1 MQIDGALLPG
11 AVYLLAVHDYR
22 QTGLPS
28 QQISMVG
35 IKREVPM
42 NVLGYTQAHTLEA
55 FNLRLMELPDL
66 APTGRDLLIEV
77 KAIGLNP
84 IDYKIRSRRSGL
96 DGQPV
101 ILGWD
106 AAGVV
111 RARGNDA
118 THFNVG
124 DEVFCSG
131 DLNRPGSYATQQLV
145 DERLV
150 ALKPKNLSFTEA
162 AALPLTSLTAYE
174 MLFEKMRLTGADR
187 RTMLVVGGVG
197 SQAIQLLKL
206 KTQMTVIGTA
216 SRPESRQWIA
226 DLGAD
231 HVVSHQDFVSDIRAL
246 GVQFVDCI
254 FSTTHSG
261 RHWTNM
267 AEIVAPFGEV
277 GLIDDA
283 DGLDI
288 SIFKRKAVSIHW
300 ELMFTKSMF
309 DYRMESQGRILAEVK
324 DLVETDKM
332 RTTANKVLHG
342 LTVENLCVGHTMLEQ
357 HTSIGKMVVQ
367 L

>member
-1 MQIDGALLPG
+1 
-11 AVYLLAVHDYR
+11 
-22 QTGLPS
+22 
-28 QQISMVG
+28 
-35 IKREVPM
+35 M

-55 FNLRLMELPDL
+55 FNLRLMNLPDPT
-66 APTGRDLLIEV
+66 PTGRDLLIEV

-84 IDYKIRSRRSGL
+84 IDYKVRSRRSGS
-96 DGQPV
+96 DGKPV

-106 AAGVV
+106 AAGIV
-111 RARGNDA
+111 RACGNDA
-118 THFNVG
+118 VHFKVG
-124 DEVFCSG
+124 DEVFYSG
-131 DLNRPGSYATQQLV
+131 DLNRAGCYASRQLV

-150 ALKPKNLSFTEA
+150 AMKPNNLLFAEA

-174 MLFEKMRLTGADR
+174 MLFEKMRLINSDR
-187 RTMLVVGGVG
+187 RTVLIIGGAGGVG

-206 KTQMTVIGTA
+206 KTSATVIATA
-216 SRPESRQWIA
+216 SRLESRQWA
-226 DLGAD
+226 TSLGAD
-231 HVVSHQDFVSDIRAL
+231 HVVSHQNFVSDIRAL

-261 RHWTNM
+261 QHWVNM
-267 AEIVAPFGEV
+267 AEIVAPFGEI

-288 SIFKRKAVSIHW
+288 SIFKRKAVSLHW

-324 DLVETDKM
+324 DCVEAGKM

-342 LTVENLCVGHTMLEQ
+342 LTVEHLRAGHTMLEQ
-357 HTSIGKMVVQ
+357 HTSIGKVVVQ

>member
-1 MQIDGALLPG
+1 M
-11 AVYLLAVHDYR
+11 
-22 QTGLPS
+22 
-28 QQISMVG
+28 
-35 IKREVPM
+35 K
-42 NVLGYTQAHTLEA
+42 VLGYTQAHTLDA
-55 FNLRLMELPDL
+55 FNLRLMELPDPV
-66 APTGRDLLIEV
+66 PTERDLLIEV

-84 IDYKIRSRRSGL
+84 IDYKIRSRRSGS

-106 AAGVV
+106 GAGVV
-111 RARGNDA
+111 CASGPNA
-118 THFNVG
+118 TKFSIG
-124 DEVFCSG
+124 DEVFYSG

-174 MLFEKMRLTGADR
+174 MLFEKMRFIDSDR
-187 RTMLVVGGVG
+187 RTVLIIGGAGGVG

-206 KTQMTVIGTA
+206 KTSVRVIATA
-216 SRPESRQWIA
+216 SRLESRQWA
-226 DLGAD
+226 TSLGAD

-246 GVQFVDCI
+246 GIQFVDYI

-267 AEIVAPFGEV
+267 AEIIAPFGEI

-288 SIFKRKAVSIHW
+288 SIFKRKAVSLHW

-309 DYRMESQGRILAEVK
+309 DYRMESQGKILAEVAG
-324 DLVETDKM
+324 LIESGRM
-332 RTTANKVLHG
+332 RTTANRQLNG
-342 LTVENLCVGHTMLEQ
+342 LTVENLRIGHTMLEQ
-357 HTSIGKMVVQ
+357 HANIGKVVVQ
-367 L
+367 LRVPPSSTGQYLKR

>member
-1 MQIDGALLPG
+1 MKA
-11 AVYLLAVHDYR
+11 
-22 QTGLPS
+22 
-28 QQISMVG
+28 
-35 IKREVPM
+35 
-42 NVLGYTQAHTLEA
+42 LGYTVAHPLEH
-55 FNLRLMELPDL
+55 FNLRLMDLPDPT
-66 APTGRDLLIEV
+66 PTGRDLLIEV

-84 IDYKIRSRRSGL
+84 IDYKIRSRRSGT

-106 AAGVV
+106 AAGIV
-111 RARGNDA
+111 RTCGNDA
-118 THFNVG
+118 RHFKVG
-124 DEVFCSG
+124 DEVFYSG
-131 DLNRPGSYATQQLV
+131 DLNRAGCYASRQLV

-150 ALKPKNLSFTEA
+150 AMKPKNLSFTEA

-174 MLFEKMRLTGADR
+174 MLFEKMRLIDSDR
-187 RTMLVVGGVG
+187 RTVLIIGGAGGVG
-197 SQAIQLLKL
+197 SQAIQLLKM
-206 KTQMTVIGTA
+206 KTSVMVIATA
-216 SRPESRQWIA
+216 SRSESRLWVTS
-226 DLGAD
+226 LGAD

-261 RHWTNM
+261 QHWTNM
-267 AEIVAPFGEV
+267 AEIVGPFGDI

-288 SIFKRKAVSIHW
+288 SIFKRKAVSLHW
-300 ELMFTKSMF
+300 ELMFTKSLF
-309 DYRMESQGRILAEVK
+309 DYRMESQGRILTEVK
-324 DLVETDKM
+324 DFVEAGKM

-342 LTVENLCVGHTMLEQ
+342 LTVENIRAGHTMLEQ